1 MKTEIRLS
9 EESAYSIWL
18 KYIFDCVSIPIKF
31 IFHVIGLFGGLVLGG
46 LLKLWNKIYEKLYDN
61 KAYLTKVFLKIIGL
75 VEAVILIIFLIR
87 YFWNNDFN
95 EGLLWWML
103 WIACGT
109 AGFMAALKLYHEL
122 FGRQSIL
129 EGYILLTDQYI
140 CYKLASIIKI
150 FGPPRIGKDTTGI
163 SITSILVRFFRF
175 MIKKTM
181 SYIRKICYIFDY
193 TLVDNVADLYQKYF
207 YHPSKNKRR
216 EAFIYLAG
224 KPMFHCFLKERYL
237 KEINYH
243 ELLEEYKESLDNKV
257 DFKAK
262 YMYDSGISKLHFLNL
277 LNEYMFLYVRLYVL
291 KSFVMINQPY
301 VEDPE
306 TGLMAKENS
315 VFYMAL
321 ASRKNE
327 TRTIE
332 YPDGSKRVIEYQEKV
347 EFPLLDWTIWYD
359 TENDTWLPNRD
370 GTVEELINTYK
381 LRDFKAFYGHF
392 FRHFHIIQICHD
404 SQRMNKKLREL
415 DACYINILN
424 REEILGAKK
433 RNAILLFLQ
442 KITDYFASRG
452 ERKEEEKE
460 ANYYNHAQRKYDFY
474 NRLYRATMKEKYLLK
489 MEEIE
494 RKKAKPAGFITEAFK
509 SMNKRLLEK
518 IDQNKRKH
526 GIIRI
531 TATISDQPVATNLQE
546 TTLKQLLNRD
556 KPLFHESFKVDLY
569 FRMTDSMGRY
579 NDRYMEYIAEA
590 RAVESILD
598 YYHVLHWS
606 KRMEITRDIIV
617 RMGYPAGKN
626 FMKVNKDELIEIRY
640 VPIEKDKE
648 KGEKKNEKK

>member
-1 MKTEIRLS
+1 MLECAL
-9 EESAYSIWL
+9 
-18 KYIFDCVSIPIKF
+18 IPIKL
-31 IFHVIGLFGGLVLGG
+31 IFHLIGLIAGLIFGS
-46 LLKLWNKIYEKLYDN
+46 LLKLWNKLYDKLYDN
-61 KAYLTKVFLKIIGL
+61 KAHLTKVFLKIVGL
-75 VEAVILIIFLIR
+75 IEAVILVIFLIK
-87 YFWNNDFN
+87 YFWNN
-95 EGLLWWML
+95 ECITSLLWWML
-103 WIACGT
+103 WIAAGT
-109 AGFMAALKLYHEL
+109 AVLLILFKLYHEL

-129 EGYILLTDQYI
+129 EGYVLLTDQYV

-150 FGPPRIGKDTTGI
+150 FGPPRVGKDTTGI

-181 SYIRKICYIFDY
+181 SYIRKICYIFDFN
-193 TLVDNVADLYQKYF
+193 LVETVAYLYRRHF
-207 YHPSKNKRR
+207 YQPSKIKRQ

-224 KPMFHCFLKERYL
+224 MPRFHCFLKERYL

-243 ELLEEYKESLDNKV
+243 ELLEEYKESIDNKV
-257 DFKAK
+257 DFKSK

-291 KSFVMINQPY
+291 KNFVMINQPY
-301 VEDPE
+301 LEDPE

-315 VFYMAL
+315 VYFMAL
-321 ASRKNE
+321 ASKE
-327 TRTIE
+327 DELRTEIQS
-332 YPDGSKRVIEYQEKV
+332 DGSKKTIIYKEKV

-370 GTVEELINTYK
+370 NTVEELISTYR

-433 RNAILLFLQ
+433 RNAILFFLQ
-442 KITDYFASRG
+442 KITDYFASKG
-452 ERKEEEKE
+452 ELKEEERTENFYSKI
-460 ANYYNHAQRKYDFY
+460 QKKYDFY
-474 NRLYRATMKEKYLLK
+474 NRLYRATMKDKYFEK
-489 MEEIE
+489 MEEIKR
-494 RKKAKPAGFITEAFK
+494 RKVKEVGIITEAFK
-509 SMNKRLLEK
+509 RWNERLLEK

-546 TTLKQLLNRD
+546 TTLKKLLDRD
-556 KPLFHESFKVDLY
+556 KPLYHESFKVDLY

-579 NDRYMEYIAEA
+579 NDRYMESIAEA

-598 YYHVLHWS
+598 FYHVLNWD
-606 KRMEITRDIIV
+606 KRMEITRNIIV
-617 RMGYPAGKN
+617 RMGYPAGQN
-626 FMKVNKDELIEIRY
+626 FMKVNKEELIKLRY
-640 VPIEKDKE
+640 VPVEK
-648 KGEKKNEKK
+648 